1 MNIQRSISRCYRS
14 VFSRSVAWTLAI
26 GLMQFSLGAKEV
38 QAQVVVTNLITDDQI
53 ANPATLTDSSLQNA
67 WGISYSPSG
76 PFWISDNAS
85 GLVTLYNVNP
95 TPSKVPLVISLP
107 GDGSVTG
114 QVFNATAGT
123 FNSDNFLFVGED
135 GTISG
140 WRGALGTTAET
151 LQLSS
156 ADNVYKGAAI
166 ASVSGNAYLY
176 AANFKS
182 GKIDILKG
190 SPAAP
195 DLAGNFTDPGLP
207 AGYAPFNI
215 QNLNG
220 TLYVTYA
227 LQDAAK
233 HDDVAGA
240 GHGFVDAF
248 DANGNFVSRIATQGA
263 LNSPWG
269 LAIAPAGFAGVAGD
283 LLVGNFGDGTIH
295 AFNLATHADDGPL
308 TLPGGATLTIDGLWG
323 LTVGND
329 GAAGSSQ
336 LVYFSAGPGG
346 EAHGLF
352 GSLTPTPEPSTL
364 ALGAFG
370 MWALA
375 AWRRAQRR

>member
-1 MNIQRSISRCYRS
+1 VLRFLGWATALLLTQS
-14 VFSRSVAWTLAI
+14 VLNVSDCA
-26 GLMQFSLGAKEV
+26 
-38 QAQVVVTNLITDDQI
+38 AQVVITNLITDDQT
-53 ANPATLTDSSLQNA
+53 ANPATLTDANLQNA
-67 WGISYSPSG
+67 WGISYAPTG
-76 PFWISDNAS
+76 PFWISDNAT
-85 GLVTLYNVNP
+85 GLVTVYNVNP
-95 TPSKVPLVISLP
+95 TPSQVPLVVSLP
-107 GDGSVTG
+107 GDASVTG
-114 QVFNATAGT
+114 QVFNATAGA
-123 FNSDNFLFVGED
+123 FNGDNFLFVGED

-166 ASVSGNAYLY
+166 ATVSGNAYLY

-182 GKIDILKG
+182 GAIDVLKG
-190 SPAAP
+190 TVAAP
-195 DLAGNFTDPGLP
+195 NLAGNFTDPGLP

-227 LQDAAK
+227 LQDGAK

-248 DANGNFVSRIATQGA
+248 DTSGNFLSRIASQGA

-269 LAIAPAGFAGVAGD
+269 LTIAPAGFAGVAGD

-295 AFNLATHADDGPL
+295 AFNLTTHADDGPL
-308 TLPGGATLTIDGLWG
+308 KLVGGATLSIDGLWG

-329 GAAGSSQ
+329 GKAGSSQ
-336 LVYFSAGPGG
+336 SVYFTAGPGG
-346 EAHGLF
+346 ETHGLF
-352 GSLTPTPEPSTL
+352 GSLTPAPEPSTL
-364 ALGAFG
+364 LLGAIG
-370 MWALA
+370 VLALA
-375 AWRRAQRR
+375 AWRRSRPR